1 MSILLYTYLM
11 ASQQTLVSPQ
21 DYLELERK
29 ASFKSEYRDGLIVPM
44 AGASIEHITISDNF
58 TRHLG
63 NQLEGQPCH
72 AYSSDLK
79 VRTGKT
85 YSYPDITIVC
95 GKLRFEDIESD
106 VLLNPTLIVEI
117 LSPSTE
123 MYDRGGKFAEYR
135 ELESF
140 REYLLTSQAQPLIEH
155 YIKQTDGSWKFLEHK
170 GLEKSVRLETI
181 ACTLALRDIYSG
193 LSFAESQEQRAKAE
207 GKG

>member
-1 MSILLYTYLM
+1 M
-11 ASQQTLVSPQ
+11 ATQQTLVSPQ
-21 DYLELERK
+21 EYLELERK
-29 ASFKSEYRDGLIVPM
+29 ASFKSEYRNGLIVPM

-85 YSYPDITIVC
+85 YSYPDITVVC
-95 GKLRFEDIESD
+95 GKLRFEDVESD
-106 VLLNPTLIVEI
+106 VLLNPTLMVEI

-123 MYDRGGKFAEYR
+123 MYDRGQKFAEYR

-140 REYLLTSQAQPLIEH
+140 GEYLLTSQTQPFIEH
-155 YIKQTDGSWKFLEHK
+155 YIKQADGSWKFLEHK
-170 GLEKSVRLETI
+170 GLDKSVRLETI
-181 ACTLALRDIYSG
+181 NCTLALQDIYKG
-193 LSFAESQEQRAKAE
+193 LSLVESEGQRAES
-207 GKG
+207 

>member
-1 MSILLYTYLM
+1 M
-11 ASQQTLVSPQ
+11 ASRQTLTSPQ
-21 DYLELERK
+21 EYLELERK

-95 GKLRFEDIESD
+95 RNLRFEDIESD

-123 MYDRGGKFAEYR
+123 MYDRGQKFAEYR

-140 REYLLTSQAQPLIEH
+140 SEYLLTSQTQPLVEH

-170 GLEKSVRLETI
+170 GLDKSVRLE
-181 ACTLALRDIYSG
+181 AVNCTLALQDIYRRVK
-193 LSFAESQEQRAKAE
+193 FENSQ
-207 GKG
+207 G

>member
-1 MSILLYTYLM
+1 M
-11 ASQQTLVSPQ
+11 ATQQTLVSPQ
-21 DYLELERK
+21 EYLELERK
-29 ASFKSEYRDGLIVPM
+29 AEFKSEYRNGVIVPM

-79 VRTGKT
+79 VRTGKA
-85 YSYPDITIVC
+85 YSYPDITVVC

-106 VLLNPTLIVEI
+106 VLLNPTLIVEM

-123 MYDRGGKFAEYR
+123 MYDRGQKFAEYR

-140 REYLLTSQAQPLIEH
+140 GEYLLTSQTQPFIEH
-155 YIKQTDGSWKFLEHK
+155 YIKQADGSWKFLEHK
-170 GLEKSVRLETI
+170 GLDKSVRLETI
-181 ACTLALRDIYSG
+181 NCTLALRDIYKG
-193 LSFAESQEQRAKAE
+193 LSLVESEGHQAES
-207 GKG
+207 